1 MRAKAGRNVATVR
14 SSTGMVLV
22 YGCGESIH
30 QYLNLK
36 AKRNCAISLGREGLG
51 NWFTISGVL
60 SVEVVD
66 GGWVAGEK
74 VRYESP
80 EALLASQEMNTVA
93 TSELRPPVDVWSF
106 ACIMLELA
114 TGQRPYAQVL
124 LKRYVQ
130 KLGSPAVH
138 ILLQNPRAHALG
150 FFQPALGFLPIVA

>member
-1 MRAKAGRNVATVR
+1 M
-14 SSTGMVLV
+14 
-22 YGCGESIH
+22 
-30 QYLNLK
+30 
-36 AKRNCAISLGREGLG
+36 
-51 NWFTISGVL
+51 L

-150 FFQPALGFLPIVA
+150 FFQPALGFLPIVAYFGRFLPWISLTNPKIFSTIYALFSCTVL